1 MKRLA
6 IFLSLG
12 VVLLTACGGKEEE
25 DKDAGTV
32 NIEKGVAPEM
42 WNPDT
47 ESPTGVDAASQM
59 QEPILAED
67 EAVQP
72 EETPEPEKPVAGAAE
87 EPADGEEE

>member
-6 IFLSLG
+6 ILLSLG
-12 VVLLTACGGKEEE
+12 IVLLTACGSKEE

-47 ESPTGVDAASQM
+47 ESPAGVDAVSQM

-72 EETPEPEKPVAGAAE
+72 EETPEPEKPVAPAAE

>member
-6 IFLSLG
+6 ILLSLG
-12 VVLLTACGGKEEE
+12 IVLLTACGGNEE

-67 EAVQP
+67 EAMQP
-72 EETPEPEKPVAGAAE
+72 GDTPEPEKPVAAAAE